1 MSGNI
6 FNKLWVIESLPSG
19 ELRTG
24 KNLFDNQLDKAKQV
38 QKDLVVEFA
47 DPITKAEF
55 FDVLKKIK
63 NEALNGVYPML
74 HFECHGCKDG
84 LGTAIGEIIEWD
96 EIRETLIDI
105 NRSTKLNLMIV
116 IAACNGAHLIKVS
129 TKLDAAPFWAII
141 GPDVEVTAG
150 HIQDNFGRFYES
162 FFSDLDGD
170 KAIEILNEGAA
181 RPERTYHFL
190 SAAGLFSRAYRTYYK
205 SHCIG
210 KGEKERIENLVTEAM
225 KNSEVKK
232 RGVDWARQQVKQVL
246 ACEDQHF
253 DKLRKRFFFI
263 DQFPEN
269 EERFRLS
276 LEKIIASNNP

>member
-38 QKDLVVEFA
+38 QNDLVVEFA
-47 DPITKAEF
+47 EPITKAELF
-55 FDVLKKIK
+55 EVLEKIRS
-63 NEALNGVYPML
+63 EAVSGIYPML
-74 HFECHGCKDG
+74 HFECHGCEDG
-84 LGTAIGEIIEWD
+84 LGTASGELVEWD
-96 EIRETLIDI
+96 EIREILIEI
-105 NRSTKLNLMIV
+105 NRSTKLNLMII

-141 GPDVEVTAG
+141 GPEVEVTAG

-170 KAIEILNEGAA
+170 KAINILNEGAA
-181 RPERTYHFL
+181 HSDRTFHFL

-205 SHCIG
+205 SHCVG
-210 KGEKERIENLVTEAM
+210 KGKKERIEQLVTEAM
-225 KNSEVKK
+225 KNPDVKI
-232 RGVDWARQQVKQVL
+232 RGVSWARQQVKQGL

-253 DKLRKRFFFI
+253 EKLRKRFFFI

-269 EERFRLS
+269 DERFPLS
-276 LEKIIASNNP
+276 REQIVETQNP

>member
-38 QKDLVVEFA
+38 QQNLVVKFSE
-47 DPITKAEF
+47 PITKAEL
-55 FDVLKKIK
+55 FDVLEEIRK
-63 NEALNGVYPML
+63 EAVSGIYPMI
-74 HFECHGCKDG
+74 HFECHGCEDG
-84 LGTAIGEIIEWD
+84 LGTASGELVEWD
-96 EIRETLIDI
+96 EIRETLIEI

-141 GPDVEVTAG
+141 GPEVEVTAG

-170 KAIEILNEGAA
+170 KAINILNEGAA
-181 RPERTYHFL
+181 HSDRIYHFL
-190 SAAGLFSRAYRTYYK
+190 SAAGLYTRAYRTYYK
-205 SHCIG
+205 SHCVG
-210 KGEKERIENLVTEAM
+210 KGKKERVEQLVSEAM
-225 KNSEVKK
+225 KNPNVRK
-232 RGVDWARQQVKQVL
+232 RGV
-246 ACEDQHF
+246 
-253 DKLRKRFFFI
+253 
-263 DQFPEN
+263 
-269 EERFRLS
+269 
-276 LEKIIASNNP
+276 